1 MFVVFLYPEFAYGR
15 SFAVG
20 PDFPVYVWWTR
31 VGATLGISLVGERPG
46 IPALLATFS
55 GTFRL
60 PLTAAVSGLQYA
72 CAVSVSV
79 LVVAL
84 VRGSVVG
91 GRVTW
96 MLAGGLAGIF
106 AAHLA
111 NGYISNLAFTL
122 AFLAAAS
129 ALATREARGAMAAA
143 LLLGAGGLLHPQFFF
158 LGAVILVVVAVWSR
172 IRDADRGWS
181 SDAGRIVLALAGGTA
196 VAGAGLLWTTVGP
209 ARLGVATSKD
219 ALFRHI
225 GLGRTLTRLY
235 RNRLGKNIRRYALY
249 VLLPLAA
256 MGIPVARGFTRR
268 FLVTWAALTLLA
280 VPVGMQT
287 GWFPPDR
294 VITFSFALPVLAAL
308 GAVALWHLLAHLTRP
323 WLAWTVVVV
332 LVGVLVSATMWSWNR
347 QNAYVKPQ
355 ELIDSTLAGRI
366 GATQPAGTPLVFIVN
381 NPDSKL
387 GFQTTQVA
395 NIARAAVPARSREGR
410 LRLRGGRVAIL
421 RAAADGPSRAL
432 RLQPAVPHHARSDPT
447 EGRRGLRAVPVR
459 RERTRSAEP
468 APGGVVADACVV
480 RAGAALARAAP
491 WRGRALE
498 RLRHRRRHRAG
509 APVAVGG
516 GAGMGTLD
524 LRR

>member
-323 WLAWTVVVV
+323 WLAVDRGRGAGGCSGLGDDVV
-332 LVGVLVSATMWSWNR
+332 LEPAERLRDAAGADRLH
-347 QNAYVKPQ
+347 
-355 ELIDSTLAGRI
+355 AGRPHRRDVAR
-366 GATQPAGTPLVFIVN
+366 GHAARLHREQPG
-381 NPDSKL
+381 SKL

-395 NIARAAVPARSREGR
+395 NIARAAVPPDRARDVYVYVGDVARFFARQPTVRPGRSGFNLLSRTT
-410 LRLRGGRVAIL
+410 LAQIPP
-421 RAAADGPSRAL
+421 RAAAVFVSPGSTGR
-432 RLQPAVPHHARSDPT
+432 HPT
-447 EGRRGLRAVPVR
+447 
-459 RERTRSAEP
+459 
-468 APGGVVADACVV
+468 
-480 RAGAALARAAP
+480 
-491 WRGRALE
+491 
-498 RLRHRRRHRAG
+498 
-509 APVAVGG
+509 
-516 GAGMGTLD
+516 
-524 LRR
+524 